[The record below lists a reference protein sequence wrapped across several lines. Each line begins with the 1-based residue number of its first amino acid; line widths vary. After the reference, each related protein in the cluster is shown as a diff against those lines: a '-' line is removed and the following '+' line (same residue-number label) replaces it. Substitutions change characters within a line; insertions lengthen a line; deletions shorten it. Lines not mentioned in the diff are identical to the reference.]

1 MFCYI
6 FKLKTLLTNY
16 FMNKMKIVITL
27 TLVCFLATSV
37 NAQVKKPAA
46 KKPVATKPAV
56 KRTVTAKTPG
66 ATKPAVAKTKATVQI
81 PGTRIKITTDSGVM
95 IIRLYDKTP
104 KHRDN
109 FIKLANEHFFDS
121 LLFHRVI
128 SEFMIQGGD
137 PQSKYA
143 QPGQMLGT
151 GDVGYT
157 IPAEF
162 DTNFIH
168 KKGALAAARMGD
180 QVNPT
185 KASSGCQF
193 YIVQGKKWTDADL
206 NNMEMQ
212 RGTKY
217 NAAQRNIYK
226 TIGGVPFLDMGYTV
240 FGEVESGLEV
250 VDKIASV
257 QKDMADRPVGDVH
270 MYIEVIK

>member
-1 MFCYI
+1 
-6 FKLKTLLTNY
+6 
-16 FMNKMKIVITL
+16 MNKMKTLITL
-27 TLVCFLATSV
+27 TLVCFSFMNV
-37 NAQVKKPAA
+37 DAQV
-46 KKPVATKPAV
+46 TKPAV
-56 KRTVTAKTPG
+56 KKTATQKSTVKKTAVKKTVKPVANAPKQIRVPG
-66 ATKPAVAKTKATVQI
+66 VRVKV
-81 PGTRIKITTDSGVM
+81 TTDSGV
-95 IIRLYDKTP
+95 IVIRLYDKTP
-104 KHRDN
+104 LHRDN

-143 QPGQMLGT
+143 QPDQMLGN

-162 DTNFIH
+162 DTSLIH
-168 KKGALAAARMGD
+168 KKGALAAARQGD
-180 QVNPT
+180 QVNPA

-212 RGTKY
+212 RGVKY
-217 NAAQRNIYK
+217 SPAQKNIYK
-226 TIGGVPFLDMGYTV
+226 TLGGVPFLDMGYTI

-257 QKDMADRPVGDVH
+257 QKGMADRPLGDVH